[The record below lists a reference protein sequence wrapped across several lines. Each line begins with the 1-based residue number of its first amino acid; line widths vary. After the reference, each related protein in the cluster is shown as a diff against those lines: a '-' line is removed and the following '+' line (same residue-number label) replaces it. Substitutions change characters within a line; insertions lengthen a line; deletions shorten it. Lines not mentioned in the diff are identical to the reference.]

1 MAYFQHRP
9 EEEASYTRQFHT
21 TREDPPR
28 EDEWDEDES
37 EEYDEAYDDGFDE
50 LEEEELPEEEFSE
63 EELQREKR
71 QRYRVAAGYVDFFAV
86 LVGVLVILALV
97 AFLSSMIRFVSLDF
111 RQTFSLWS
119 TRL

>member
-21 TREDPPR
+21 TRDNPPPR
-28 EDEWDEDES
+28 EEWEEEGP
-37 EEYDEAYDDGFDE
+37 EEYDGPYDDGFDE
-50 LEEEELPEEEFSE
+50 LEEEEVPEEEISE

-71 QRYRVAAGYVDFFAV
+71 QRYRVAAGYMDFAAV
-86 LVGVLVILALV
+86 LIGVLVILALV

-111 RQTFSLWS
+111 KQTFSLWQ